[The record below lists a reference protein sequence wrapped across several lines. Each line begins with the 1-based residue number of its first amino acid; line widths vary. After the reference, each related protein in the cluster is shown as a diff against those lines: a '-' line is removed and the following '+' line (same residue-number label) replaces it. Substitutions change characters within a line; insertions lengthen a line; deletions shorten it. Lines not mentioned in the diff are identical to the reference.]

1 MLRKRQDLSRL
12 KRLRENRSE
21 RYSCS
26 AQRKQVGKRGSG
38 NTGVGYRQRVS
49 RSSWTRRT
57 GGRSRPIRQESGKSP
72 PKKSTADDGCRRGD
86 KAPYVPDETCA
97 RCLLVLRALGG
108 SLVGRMARR
117 GVLLPIRNSGAF
129 WWFCWLRRRLVR
141 GAASTGQRGL
151 TRRRIGRAYVDALPL
166 ARDRRQPPGFI
177 RPALPVLATK
187 VPAGDGWPHELK
199 HDG

>member
-1 MLRKRQDLSRL
+1 VSEPPYCPVCPENNESKPRVRSLRKLRKQPVLSRL
-12 KRLRENRSE
+12 TPPRESWRKRFS
-21 RYSCS
+21 SS
-26 AQRKQVGKRGSG
+26 AQSKRVGKRGSG

-72 PKKSTADDGCRRGD
+72 PKKSTEDARKGDDGCRRGD

-117 GVLLPIRNSGAF
+117 GVLLPIRNPGAL
-129 WWFCWLRRRLVR
+129 WRFCWLRRRLVR

-151 TRRRIGRAYVDALPL
+151 S
-166 ARDRRQPPGFI
+166 
-177 RPALPVLATK
+177 PAPNRSRLC
-187 VPAGDGWPHELK
+187 
-199 HDG
+199 